1 MYAPLKTQLI
11 HRIAG
16 IAARAWRVLRNRHQ
30 ARKLNDLTD
39 AQLAD
44 IGLTRGDVRTALAAP
59 FFRDPSF
66 ALTKAS
72 QRNTHAP
79 QVKVPARIV
88 LIPQTRRTA
97 ATVAAGSN
105 AGPQIAA

>member
-30 ARKLNDLTD
+30 AGKLNDLTD

-44 IGLTRGDVRTALAAP
+44 IGLTRGDVREALAAP

-72 QRNTHAP
+72 RSNAQAP
-79 QVKVPARIV
+79 QAQVPASIV
-88 LIPQTRRTA
+88 LIPQPQKA
-97 ATVAAGSN
+97 APVFAASN
-105 AGPQIAA
+105 TGPQMAA